1 MLQNYT
7 HHRRITNKINNN
19 NNNSNINNGNYNDNN
34 FTHPGKR
41 KRWADQIDPLVST
54 GDQQYKLQN
63 IKVELTILEYNY
75 YKEIKN
81 GNYK

>member
-1 MLQNYT
+1 MSIIVHALRGDQLMLTLLACLHNVFYQYLSMLQNYT

-41 KRWADQIDPLVST
+41 KR
-54 GDQQYKLQN
+54 
-63 IKVELTILEYNY
+63 
-75 YKEIKN
+75 
-81 GNYK
+81 